1 MTEPIYNTI
10 GLGYNTTRRAD
21 PYITGRMLAN
31 LEPAPNGIYL
41 DLGCGTGNYLE
52 AFNKAGYQFYGADPS
67 DIMLHTAKEK
77 CPNAV
82 IVKATAEKL
91 PFEDN
96 SFNGATVMFT
106 MHHWNDQQQGLN
118 ELYRVLKPGS
128 RAIFLSF
135 TAEQMDG
142 YWLAHYFPKMIKR
155 SGEIVPTQQEMV
167 SMCTTAGFSLVN
179 TEKYFVLEG
188 LEDHFLYSNKYNP
201 LAYLDP
207 AIRQG
212 ISSFA
217 AFCTPG
223 ELETGLKYMEHD
235 IATGAVDNVINRYE
249 NDLGDYLF
257 YIAEKH

>member
-41 DLGCGTGNYLE
+41 DLGCGTGNYLQT
-52 AFNKAGYQFYGADPS
+52 FTKTGHQFYGADPS
-67 DIMLHTAKEK
+67 DTMLNTAKER
-77 CPNAV
+77 CPNAI
-82 IVKATAEKL
+82 IVKATAENL

-96 SFNGATVMFT
+96 SFNGATAMFT

-128 RAIFLSF
+128 RAVFLSF

-142 YWLAHYFPKMIKR
+142 YWLAYYFPKMIKR

-179 TEKYFVLEG
+179 TEKYFIHEG
-188 LEDHFLYSNKYNP
+188 LQDHFLYSNKYNP
-201 LAYLDP
+201 AAYLD
-207 AIRQG
+207 ASIRQG
-212 ISSFA
+212 ISSFT
-217 AFCTPG
+217 AFSTPEEVTAG
-223 ELETGLKYMEHD
+223 LAMLEQDINTGSINDIMYKYH
-235 IATGAVDNVINRYE
+235 

-257 YIAEKH
+257 YIATK

>member
-10 GLGYNTTRRAD
+10 GLGYNTTRSAD

-31 LEPAPNGIYL
+31 LEPDPNGIYL
-41 DLGCGTGNYLE
+41 DLGCGTGNYMQ
-52 AFNKAGYQFYGADPS
+52 AFTKAGYRFYGADPS
-67 DIMLHTAKEK
+67 DIMLNTAKEK

-96 SFNGATVMFT
+96 SFNGATAMFT
-106 MHHWNDQQQGLN
+106 MHHWNDQQRGLN

-128 RAIFLSF
+128 RAVFLSF

-155 SGEIVPTQQEMV
+155 SGEIIPTQQEMV

-179 TEKYFVLEG
+179 TEKYFVHEG

-201 LAYLDP
+201 TAYLD
-207 AIRQG
+207 ASLRQG
-212 ISSFA
+212 ISSFT
-217 AFCTPG
+217 AFSTP
-223 ELETGLKYMEHD
+223 EEVSAGLAMLEHD
-235 IATGAVDNVINRYE
+235 IDTGSINDIMRKYQ

-257 YIAEKH
+257 YIATK